1 MSNCVDIDLDK
12 SLIVQIYD
20 LQQENQELKEK
31 INGVYEERTYLYNKL
46 SAEKEQLNS
55 SDYALLKIGEFILSY
70 KKIENIEK
78 IEMLCI

>member
-1 MSNCVDIDLDK
+1 MK
-12 SLIVQIYD
+12 
-20 LQQENQELKEK
+20 K
-31 INGVYEERTYLYNKL
+31 INSETLEAVTHKYFT
-46 SAEKEQLNS
+46 EKEQLNS